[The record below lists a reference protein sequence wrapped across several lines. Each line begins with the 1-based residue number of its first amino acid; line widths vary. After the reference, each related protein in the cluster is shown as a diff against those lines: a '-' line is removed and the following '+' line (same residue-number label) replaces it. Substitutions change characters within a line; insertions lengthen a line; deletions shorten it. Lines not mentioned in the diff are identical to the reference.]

1 MGNLSQ
7 KTNGDQMELSFEPS
21 ATPDGC
27 EAWKQ
32 ERARAMETLAR
43 KLGLPLGHPVE
54 AWLVGGVRL
63 RGVLRVKDGAF
74 IPPTGQWPKLV
85 LVVDGVEFQMSE
97 IESCVRTD

>member
-1 MGNLSQ
+1 MGDLGQTPNV
-7 KTNGDQMELSFEPS
+7 DQLELSFEPS
-21 ATPDGC
+21 ATSGGC

-32 ERARAMETLAR
+32 ERARATENLAR

-74 IPPTGQWPKLV
+74 LPPTGQGPKLV
-85 LVVDGVEFQMSE
+85 FVVDGVEFQQSE
-97 IESCVRTD
+97 LESCVRTD